1 MVKQLRILFVEDSQE
16 DAELEVRDL
25 KRGGL
30 DFTSLRVQTREDLAR
45 ALREFKP
52 DLVISDYSLPGMDGM
67 NVLEIVRGMDTAVP
81 FIFVSGTI
89 GEERAIESLK
99 GGATDYVVKDRLGG
113 LLSKV
118 RRALREVDD
127 RERQKKLEQEL
138 RQAQKMEAIGRLA
151 GGVAHDFNNLLT
163 VISGYARLA
172 LGRAQPGDPLTA
184 DLEEV
189 IRASEG
195 AASLT
200 RQLLTFSRRQ
210 VLAPVVLNLNQR
222 VVEMTKMLK
231 RIIGEDVELV
241 TRLEPALGNVKADPG
256 QVEQVIMNLA
266 VNSRDAMPKGG
277 KLTIATDNVVIDEA
291 NSGEH
296 PDAPPG
302 PHVLLTVTDTGTG
315 MTPETKA
322 HLFEPFF
329 TTKEQGKGTGLG
341 LSTVY
346 GIVHQSGGSIEVVS
360 EPGRGATF
368 RIRFPRVEERVESGK
383 GTRIA
388 KRAPTGSETV
398 LVVEDSDSLRR
409 LVNLVLKKHGYTVLL
424 AHDGEE
430 GLKVAEK
437 HPGSIHLVV
446 TDVVMPRMG
455 GPELATRLLKSR
467 PDTRVLYTSGYIERT
482 GLDAAAADGG
492 LAFLAKPYTPEELAR
507 KVREVLEAPT
517 LE

>member
-1 MVKQLRILFVEDSQE
+1 MKPLRILFVEDSRE
-16 DAELEVRDL
+16 DHELEEREL
-25 KRGGL
+25 RKGGL
-30 DFTSLRVQTREDLAR
+30 DFVSKRVQTREDLTR
-45 ALREFKP
+45 ELVEFKP

-67 NVLEIVRGMDTAVP
+67 MVLKIIREMNTDVP

-99 GGATDYVVKDRLGG
+99 GGATDYVVKDHLGG
-113 LLSKV
+113 FVSKV
-118 RRALREVDD
+118 RRALREADD
-127 RERQKKLEQEL
+127 RERRKKLEQEL

-172 LGRAQPGDPLTA
+172 LGRAATNDPLMG

-210 VLAPVVLNLNQR
+210 VVAPMVLNLNQR
-222 VVEMTKMLK
+222 VTEMTKMLK

-266 VNSRDAMPKGG
+266 VNSRDAMPGGG
-277 KLTIATDNVVIDEA
+277 KLTIATGNAVLDPAESAD
-291 NSGEH
+291 H

-315 MTPETKA
+315 MSADTKA

-346 GIVHQSGGSIEVVS
+346 GIVRQSGGSIEVVS

-368 RIRFPRVEERVESGK
+368 RIRFPKVEERVESGK
-383 GTRIA
+383 ETRITP
-388 KRAPTGSETV
+388 RAPTGSETV

-409 LVNLVLKKHGYTVLL
+409 LVNHVLLKHGYTVLL
-424 AHDGEE
+424 AHDGEDALMVS
-430 GLKVAEK
+430 GA
-437 HPGSIHLVV
+437 HTGPIHLLL

-455 GPELATRLLKSR
+455 GTELATRIVLTR
-467 PDTRVLYTSGYIERT
+467 PDIRVLYTSGYIERT
-482 GLDAAAADGG
+482 GLETAAADGK
-492 LAFLAKPYTPEELAR
+492 LAFLAKPFTPDELAR
-507 KVREVLEAPT
+507 RVREVLGASVRE
-517 LE
+517 

>member
-1 MVKQLRILFVEDSQE
+1 MKRLRILWVEDSAE
-16 DAELEVRDL
+16 DAELEERDL
-25 KRGGL
+25 RKGGL
-30 DFTSLRVQTREDLAR
+30 DFVSKRVQSREELDR
-45 ALREFKP
+45 AMAEFKP

-67 NVLEIVRGMDTAVP
+67 DVLKVVRDVNPEVP

-113 LLSKV
+113 RLSKV
-118 RRALREVDD
+118 RRALREADD
-127 RERQKKLEQEL
+127 RERRRKLEQEL
-138 RQAQKMEAIGRLA
+138 LQAQKMEAIGRLA

-163 VISGYARLA
+163 VIAGYARLA
-172 LGRAQPGDPLTA
+172 HSRSRPEDPSKA

-210 VLAPVVLNLNQR
+210 VVAPVVLNLNQR
-222 VVEMTKMLK
+222 VTEMSKMLK

-241 TRLEPALGNVKADPG
+241 TRLDPRLANVKSDPG

-266 VNSRDAMPKGG
+266 VNARDAMPQGG
-277 KLTIATDNVVIDEA
+277 TLTIETENVTFDEA
-291 NSGEH
+291 ETRRNPE
-296 PDAPPG
+296 APPG
-302 PHVLLTVTDTGTG
+302 PHVLLTVSDTGTG
-315 MTPETKA
+315 MSVDTKA

-329 TTKEQGKGTGLG
+329 TTKELGKGTGLG

-346 GIVHQSGGSIEVVS
+346 GIVRQAGGSIEVDS

-368 RIRFPRVEERVESGK
+368 RIRFPRADEPVDAGR
-383 GTRIA
+383 GTRMQ
-388 KRAPTGSETV
+388 RTAPQGSETV

-409 LVNLVLKKHGYTVLL
+409 LVQHVLLKQGYTVLL
-424 AHDGEE
+424 ANDGEDALRVSRE
-430 GLKVAEK
+430 HAG
-437 HPGSIHLVV
+437 PIHLML

-455 GPELATRLLKSR
+455 GLELAGRLQGLR
-467 PDTRVLYTSGYIERT
+467 PDTRVLYTSGYIEQD
-482 GLDAAAADGG
+482 GLDAATADGKF
-492 LAFLAKPYTPEELAR
+492 AFLAKPFTPDELAR
-507 KVREVLEAPT
+507 KVRETLEAT
-517 LE
+517 VGE

>member
-1 MVKQLRILFVEDSQE
+1 MKQLRILFVEDSPE
-16 DAELEVRDL
+16 DAELEERDL
-25 KRGGL
+25 RKGGL
-30 DFTSLRVQTREDLAR
+30 EFISKRVQTRDELAK
-45 ALREFKP
+45 ALVEWKP

-67 NVLEIVRGMDTAVP
+67 GVLKTVREMNTEVP

-113 LLSKV
+113 FLSKV
-118 RRALREVDD
+118 KRALREADD
-127 RERQKKLEQEL
+127 RDRRRKLEQEL

-163 VISGYARLA
+163 VITGYARLA
-172 LGRAQPGDPLTA
+172 LSRARPGDELSG

-210 VLAPVVLNLNQR
+210 VLAPMVLNLNQR
-222 VVEMTKMLK
+222 VTEMTKMLK
-231 RIIGEDVELV
+231 RIIGEDVELA
-241 TRLEPALGNVKADPG
+241 TRLEPSLGNIKADPG

-277 KLTIATDNVVIDEA
+277 TLTIETANVTLDEA
-291 NSGEH
+291 EQRDR

-302 PHVLLTVTDTGTG
+302 LHVLLTVRDTGTG

-346 GIVHQSGGSIEVVS
+346 GIVRQSGGSIEVIS
-360 EPGRGATF
+360 ELDRGTSF
-368 RIRFPRVEERVESGK
+368 LIRLPRVEEHVDESK
-383 GTRIA
+383 GTKVAR
-388 KRAPTGSETV
+388 RAPAGSETV

-409 LVNLVLKKHGYTVLL
+409 LVHHVLQKQGYKVLL
-424 AHDGEE
+424 ANDGESALKMSVEYE
-430 GLKVAEK
+430 G
-437 HPGSIHLVV
+437 PIHLLL

-455 GPELATRLLKSR
+455 GPELANQLLQRR
-467 PDTRVLYTSGYIERT
+467 PDTRILYSSGYIEKA
-482 GLDAAAADGG
+482 GLDIGAVGNRF
-492 LAFLAKPYTPEELAR
+492 AFLAKPFTPDELAR
-507 KVREVLEAPT
+507 RVREALEARPG
-517 LE
+517 E

>member
-1 MVKQLRILFVEDSQE
+1 M
-16 DAELEVRDL
+16 
-25 KRGGL
+25 
-30 DFTSLRVQTREDLAR
+30 
-45 ALREFKP
+45 
-52 DLVISDYSLPGMDGM
+52 
-67 NVLEIVRGMDTAVP
+67 
-81 FIFVSGTI
+81 
-89 GEERAIESLK
+89 
-99 GGATDYVVKDRLGG
+99 VKDRLGG

-127 RERQKKLEQEL
+127 RERQKKLELEL

-172 LGRAQPGDPLTA
+172 MSRAQPNDPLTA

-210 VLAPVVLNLNQR
+210 VLAPAVLNLNQR
-222 VVEMTKMLK
+222 VTEMTKMLK

-241 TRLEPALGNVKADPG
+241 TRLEPALHNIKADPG
-256 QVEQVIMNLA
+256 QIEQVIMNLA
-266 VNSRDAMPKGG
+266 VNSRDAMPGGG
-277 KLTIATDNVVIDEA
+277 KLTISTDNATLEEA
-291 NSGEH
+291 ESREH

-302 PHVLLTVTDTGTG
+302 THVVLTVSDTGTG

-346 GIVHQSGGSIEVVS
+346 GIVRQSGGSIEVVS
-360 EPGRGATF
+360 EPGKGATF
-368 RIRFPRVEERVESGK
+368 RIRFPRVEDRVEPGK
-383 GTRIA
+383 GTRVA

-398 LVVEDSDSLRR
+398 LIVEDSDSLRR
-409 LVNLVLKKHGYTVLL
+409 LVQHVLAKHGYTVLL
-424 AHDGEE
+424 AGDGEE
-430 GLKVAEK
+430 GLKISDE
-437 HPGSIHLVV
+437 HPGPIHLMV

-455 GPELATRLLKSR
+455 GPELAKRVAQSR

-482 GLDAAAADGG
+482 GLDVEAAAGKI
-492 LAFLAKPYTPEELAR
+492 AFLAKPFTPDELAR
-507 KVREVLEAPT
+507 RVREVLGTPAAS
-517 LE
+517 